1 MRAIAVLLRAARS
14 VRNRSMRASCAR
26 RFYLLSF
33 FARIVTASP
42 TRAAS
47 MHATCAS
54 PPGGRAWPPVVARR
68 CSRPSRLQALRA
80 SDAPVAEPQE
90 PLSWHQSLGAQQLSL
105 A

>member
-1 MRAIAVLLRAARS
+1 MMRVVMARD
-14 VRNRSMRASCAR
+14 VRVPARVR
-26 RFYLLSF
+26 RFSIPFSIYF
-33 FARIVTASP
+33 FARTVAASP
-42 TRAAS
+42 TRAAP